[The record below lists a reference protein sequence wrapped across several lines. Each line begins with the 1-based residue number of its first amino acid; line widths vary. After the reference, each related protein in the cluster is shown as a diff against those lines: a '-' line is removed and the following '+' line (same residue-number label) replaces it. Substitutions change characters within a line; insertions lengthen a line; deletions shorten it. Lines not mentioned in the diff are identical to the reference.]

1 MVFECGHK
9 VVHKTHGVGEIEG
22 SEILDLG
29 GQQQD
34 YYILKIVSTGLK
46 VRFPKQTSTQIV
58 RNLVTE
64 AEIEEIFEIIT
75 SPAKTY
81 SMVWNRRKKEFN
93 EKINSGSVFEISEVF
108 RDLRAHGRLD
118 LAISGGSMEGSLLA
132 SMVFPA
138 PGGPIITT
146 LWPPAAAIS
155 RARLARCWAFT
166 SFMSG

>member
-108 RDLRAHGRLD
+108 RDLRNKDDGKELSFGEKEMMEKAKARLVSE
-118 LAISGGSMEGSLLA
+118 I
-132 SMVFPA
+132 
-138 PGGPIITT
+138 
-146 LWPPAAAIS
+146 AAS
-155 RARLARCWAFT
+155 RALSEDEVSASIDSAQVK
-166 SFMSG
+166 